1 MYHAAKLVL
10 SGAIFAT
17 AFAAVITGGEH
28 QDASRASAI
37 ACVLACA
44 AVALVA
50 FLGERAE
57 RLERE
62 RLEREL
68 RDQELLDKI
77 PYSILGGAKYHGG
90 CHDHTDE

>member
-1 MYHAAKLVL
+1 MYRAARLVL
-10 SGAIFAT
+10 AGAIFAT
-17 AFAAVITGGEH
+17 AFAAILTGAENP
-28 QDASRASAI
+28 DASRASAI

-62 RLEREL
+62 
-68 RDQELLDKI
+68 QETC
-77 PYSILGGAKYHGG
+77 GGRHG
-90 CHDHTDE
+90 D